1 MVKTFFKIENIF
13 VLVSLIWGALFL
25 LFNPPFLAPDENA
38 HLFKMWGYTNFSLNY
53 KKQAG
58 KIGQIVPVALNDM
71 VEHYKPMRFNPNIK
85 TNLTDVKKM
94 QKVKLE
100 KENSKFVEYTPTSYT
115 PFSYFPSCI
124 VLFLLKWFN
133 VTPFIMV
140 YILRFCSL
148 LTYLALTYTAI
159 KITPIKKYLFLVLA
173 LLPLN
178 LYQASAISTD
188 GITFGFAFLFV
199 AYVLRLAFND
209 EIKEV
214 TKEQFTILS
223 CILMALC
230 ICKFTYY
237 PFILL
242 FFLIPKEKFNSY
254 KQYLLNFLK
263 MAVVNA
269 VVVFAFCFYNMQI
282 FSNLSNTVGKMSL
295 SIGFFSDVITTTIH
309 CFEPYLKNIIAS
321 YGWASSALPQIY
333 VELFYLTIFLTI
345 IYDDFNNKFLKIK
358 DRIFILISVISSYVL
373 VVLAV
378 FVVYHKSPIIYG
390 VQGRYLTPFL
400 ILTGLFFTSKIL
412 KTKSKILPILIISL
426 LSILLCLSFVVMIN
440 LFY

>member
-13 VLVSLIWGALFL
+13 VILCLIWGALFL

-38 HLFKMWGYTNFSLNY
+38 HLFKMWGYTNLSLNY
-53 KKQAG
+53 KKQDG
-58 KIGQIVPVALNDM
+58 KLGQIVPFSFNTI

-85 TNLTDVKKM
+85 TGLDDVEKM
-94 QKVKLE
+94 QKIKLE
-100 KENSKFVEYTPTSYT
+100 KENSKFIEYTPTSYT
-115 PFSYFPSCI
+115 PFSYLPSCI
-124 VLFLLKWFN
+124 VLFLLKWLN
-133 VTPFIMV
+133 VTPFIMI

-159 KITPIKKYLFLVLA
+159 KITPIKKYLFFVLA

-188 GITFGFAFLFV
+188 GITFGFSFLFI
-199 AYVLRLAFND
+199 AYVLHLAFNE
-209 EIKEV
+209 EIKEI
-214 TKEQFTILS
+214 TNKQLITFCLL
-223 CILMALC
+223 LMSLC

-237 PFILL
+237 PFLFL
-242 FFLIPKEKFNSY
+242 FFLIPCEKFNSY
-254 KQYLLNFLK
+254 KKYLLDFAKIAL
-263 MAVVNA
+263 VNA

-282 FSNLSNTVGKMSL
+282 FNDLSDTVGTMSL
-295 SIGFFSDVITTTIH
+295 SISFFSDVITTTLH
-309 CFEPYLKNIIAS
+309 CFELYLKNIIAS
-321 YGWASSALPQIY
+321 YGWASSVLPQIY
-333 VELFYLTIFLTI
+333 IELFYLTIFLTI
-345 IYDDFNNKFLKIK
+345 IFDDFNNNFLKIK
-358 DRIFILISVISSYVL
+358 DRFFILISILSSYVL

-400 ILTGLFFTSKIL
+400 ILACLFFSSKTL
-412 KTKSKILPILIISL
+412 KTNKKIIPISVICL
-426 LSILLCLSFVVMIN
+426 LLFLLYLSFDVMIN